1 MKSELL
7 SNENNEAKFNIFV
20 EEKEFSKAV
29 DDVFKKVKNSIAVP
43 GFRKGKAPRKLVE
56 AAYGKGIFYEDAIDE
71 IISKNYADVIE
82 ELQIDPIDQPSVNVG
97 EIKDGEDIKLEFTV
111 EVRPIPELG
120 DFSEVSVTNISTEV
134 SDEEVQ
140 ARLDS
145 ERKKN
150 AIVSEV
156 EDRPAKDG
164 DKVNINFEGFVD
176 GEAFEGGSGEDFDL
190 VLGSKSFIDGF
201 EEQIEGKNI
210 GEEFKVEVTF
220 PEDYEEEL
228 KGKDA
233 VFEVKLNSISEEV
246 LPELDDDFAMDV
258 SDYDSLDEYVKSI
271 REELE
276 ESRIKEVKN
285 AQENEALENL
295 VEISNVTAPESLI
308 NHQLEHE
315 VEDFGNQLQ
324 QMGLTL
330 DQYIQYSGQDAD
342 GLKEYLRPQAEMK
355 VKADL
360 VINAIILNNDFEV
373 SEEELL
379 AEYEEIKK
387 SMGIAED
394 SDYIDSIRND
404 ETDEYVKE
412 NIERRKA
419 MDTLMKE
426 VKYVDKKEEEI
437 EEVLND
443 EVED

>member
-210 GEEFKVEVTF
+210 GDEFKVEVTF

-330 DQYIQYSGQDAD
+330 DQYIQYSGQDAN